1 MEITYWKE
9 VRRTHTK
16 IKKKFKLGD
25 LVGKLNKLW
34 YKCDADYKNLNPMTH
49 FLYFIFEDV
58 VSIHSRTQFIPIH
71 IDFRL
76 ESTSN

>member
-1 MEITYWKE
+1 MEISYWKE

-34 YKCDADYKNLNPMTH
+34 YKCDADYKKIKSNDPLPLFYFWRCCKHPFAHPIYSNPH
-49 FLYFIFEDV
+49 RF
-58 VSIHSRTQFIPIH
+58 
-71 IDFRL
+71 
-76 ESTSN
+76 

>member
-34 YKCDADYKNLNPMTH
+34 YKCDADYIK
-49 FLYFIFEDV
+49 I
-58 VSIHSRTQFIPIH
+58 
-71 IDFRL
+71 
-76 ESTSN
+76 